1 MGIYKLGVMENKIK
15 RINGLDTEKLIDIV
29 KNYRQYG
36 FEETVRE
43 NALQI
48 LAERGVTEEYLKL
61 TGNFE
66 NETYSHAKEAYEHFV
81 LNSRI
86 TFIVYV
92 TLLVSNILVRY
103 FYISHEILSLLCWGV
118 SWLSFL
124 LYFVFLIRSFLSH
137 TAFYKA
143 IDKKYTSE
151 IILIYLLLGMPFYL
165 IIYFYYNSEMEEQMK
180 MIE

>member
-1 MGIYKLGVMENKIK
+1 MDNKIK
-15 RINGLDTEKLIDIV
+15 RINGLDTDKLIDIV

-36 FEETVRE
+36 FEEKVRE

-66 NETYSHAKEAYEHFV
+66 NEDYSHAKAAYESFV

-86 TFIVYV
+86 TFIIYV
-92 TLLVSNILVRY
+92 TLLVSNVLVRF
-103 FYISHEILSLLCWGV
+103 FYISHEVLSLLSWSI
-118 SWLSFL
+118 SWLSFI
-124 LYFVFLIRSFLSH
+124 LYFVFLVRSFLSH

-143 IDKKYTSE
+143 IHQKYSSE
-151 IILIYLLLGMPFYL
+151 IILTYLLLGMPFYL
-165 IIYFYYNSEMEEQMK
+165 IIYFYYNSEMEERMK
-180 MIE
+180 LIE